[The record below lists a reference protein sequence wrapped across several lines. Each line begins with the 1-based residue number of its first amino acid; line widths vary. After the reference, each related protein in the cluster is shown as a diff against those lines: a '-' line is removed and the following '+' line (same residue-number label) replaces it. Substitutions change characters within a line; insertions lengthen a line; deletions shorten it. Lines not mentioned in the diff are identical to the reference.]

1 MTIKQTGGIF
11 GRNPT
16 FNDVTIEGTL
26 TFDGAVDVT
35 TDLTIDGVL
44 TANGLVVDT
53 NTLYVDATNNRTGVG
68 TVTPDTQLH
77 VRASSGDAEHRIE
90 AAGSGNDTILS
101 LKNLNTGAGAESHI
115 RFMDGTTTPGGIS
128 YLHNAGGISDEMVFY
143 TANSEAARFNS
154 SGNLAFPSGQGI
166 DFSATSDAPGATSEL
181 LDDYEEGVFT
191 PTISSGVTSPTYT
204 TNLGS
209 YTKVGNKVYF
219 EIAMNLATGSASGS
233 MFIFSGLPFAGVA
246 SPNGGA
252 FATYN
257 GGFITTG
264 DIVFYVNGSTV
275 ECYKND
281 GNAFNGTDASNH
293 LNTINIA
300 GFYTTTS

>member
-143 TANSEAARFNS
+143 TANSEAARFDS

-166 DFSATSDAPGATSEL
+166 DFSATGQAPGMTSEL
-181 LDDYEEGVFT
+181 LDDYEEGTWT
-191 PTISSGVTSPTYT
+191 PIDSSGAGLTFTASS
-204 TNLGS
+204 GS
-209 YTKVGNKVYF
+209 YTKVGRMV
-219 EIAMNLATGSASGS
+219 MATGFVNFPVTADGS
-233 MFIFSGLPFAGVA
+233 NNKIGGLPFANIDSTSRGV
-246 SPNGGA
+246 GA
-252 FATYN
+252 VNYKQVADVDTLLPENNATTFFFATAT
-257 GGFITTG
+257 GSSTT
-264 DIVFYVNGSTV
+264 
-275 ECYKND
+275 
-281 GNAFNGTDASNH
+281 NAQISNTAVYFGLVYTAS
-293 LNTINIA
+293 
-300 GFYTTTS
+300 